1 MLCCD
6 HRNETENTK
15 MDNLVAI
22 KGNTYP
28 VKDGLKAL
36 GGRWNADE
44 KAWMVPQAH
53 AEAAWALVSGA
64 PKAAPKYS
72 RTTCRECHGPLVNAP
87 HHSAMGGLCGSCA
100 FDEYDM

>member
-1 MLCCD
+1 
-6 HRNETENTK
+6 

-22 KGNTYP
+22 RGNTYP
-28 VKDGLKAL
+28 VKDKLKAL

-53 AEAAWALVSGA
+53 AEAAWALVTSA
-64 PKAAPKYS
+64 SKAAPKYS
-72 RTTCRECHGPLVNAP
+72 RTTCRECHGPLVNVAHP
-87 HHSAMGGLCGSCA
+87 RAMGGLCGSCA